1 MQHNLAITYILSG
14 VILCLE
20 FSIGGGSKNEPY
32 FRSVTCPRSKPD
44 RDAIKGVSHGAFM
57 ESAGP
62 SACHMEVSQNFPSCG
77 HSWCQPAS
85 LIPYC
90 SIAGVIPGL

>member
-1 MQHNLAITYILSG
+1 MYFIDLINAAQPGYYILSG

-62 SACHMEVSQNFPSCG
+62 SACHMEVSQNF
-77 HSWCQPAS
+77 
-85 LIPYC
+85 
-90 SIAGVIPGL
+90 SILRA